1 MALDAPARGRLEQI
15 LQDSNSRRRALVV
28 ASLDLR
34 QRLAAAIRN
43 PATEDAQFQ
52 RLLAEATALRT
63 QEHELWQRDQAEIG
77 RTLTPRQQA
86 IFALRWIRFQERIQ
100 QMIEMREGR
109 GGPPRDSGF

>member
-1 MALDAPARGRLEQI
+1 MDDKDVIERINDIAH
-15 LQDSNSRRRALVV
+15 
-28 ASLDLR
+28 
-34 QRLAAAIRN
+34 
-43 PATEDAQFQ
+43 
-52 RLLAEATALRT
+52 
-63 QEHELWQRDQAEIG
+63 QEHELWQRDQSEIG